1 MEPDQ
6 DNMNE
11 WHCMVFDV
19 SNPSEELSTVTGTYD
34 SVLDWLKDMSNPTD
48 VQLRI
53 VIEQIR

>member
-1 MEPDQ
+1 
-6 DNMNE
+6 
-11 WHCMVFDV
+11 MVFDV

-34 SVLDWLKDMSNPTD
+34 SVLDWLRDMSNPTD